1 MTEQNAALQL
11 PAPAAQQLG
20 EWYDGMDPSHTHI
33 YIYIYLCVWMHA
45 AYYKSTSTRRCQHL
59 YINSHNSDP
68 LWVKKIKYIRCS
80 YIFLLLLLK
89 VAVSAAALHP
99 WLQLCIYSMQKC
111 AAIIQPASMTQPSET
126 HLSKG

>member
-1 MTEQNAALQL
+1 
-11 PAPAAQQLG
+11 
-20 EWYDGMDPSHTHI
+20 
-33 YIYIYLCVWMHA
+33 MHA

-68 LWVKKIKYIRCS
+68 LSVKKIKYIHCS

-99 WLQLCIYSMQKC
+99 WLQLYIFFYTNDYRSLLYMTNRKQKRNEFMM
-111 AAIIQPASMTQPSET
+111 AI
-126 HLSKG
+126 LSWLFRYQDLYNWEVPLQHA